1 MKGKIIMFRYFHNE
15 TLEIYDKYLDQYN
28 IENDKDVFELL
39 PPHIRKSLLWT
50 EFDHVCEDLHYS
62 LNFEMWLITFKGA
75 IYG

>member
-1 MKGKIIMFRYFHNE
+1 MFEYFHNE

-39 PPHIRKSLLWT
+39 PPHIRKPLLWT

-62 LNFEMWLITFKGA
+62 FNFEMWLMTFKGV

>member
-1 MKGKIIMFRYFHNE
+1 MFKYFHNE

-39 PPHIRKSLLWT
+39 PPRIRKSLLQT
-50 EFDHVCEDLHYS
+50 EFGHVCEDLHYS

-75 IYG
+75 IYD